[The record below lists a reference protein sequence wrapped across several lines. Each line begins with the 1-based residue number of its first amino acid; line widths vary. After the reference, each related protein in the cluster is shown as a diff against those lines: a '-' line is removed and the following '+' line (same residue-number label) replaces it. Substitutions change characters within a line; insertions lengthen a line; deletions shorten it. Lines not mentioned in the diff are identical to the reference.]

1 MQKLKNIIQNSNL
14 SILFSNA
21 IKGETIFACKLALNY
36 NKPVC
41 FISFKTPKEELVKLI
56 LCSESNID
64 AQKIKTGNIQSQDW
78 EKLSVA
84 LNNLSEKSIYIDDTD
99 SYTITDICNKLY
111 QLKSKKEINLVI
123 IDNLQH
129 ITFNN
134 AMDTISALSN
144 IFSELRAVSKRIK
157 TPILLLSQFADEK
170 ELLFKD
176 FSKSSEESDL
186 FLFMDRNNDKISITA
201 CQNNNSE
208 NWVIIHD

>member
-99 SYTITDICNKLY
+99 SYTITDICN
-111 QLKSKKEINLVI
+111 QKK
-123 IDNLQH
+123 
-129 ITFNN
+129 
-134 AMDTISALSN
+134 
-144 IFSELRAVSKRIK
+144 K
-157 TPILLLSQFADEK
+157 
-170 ELLFKD
+170 
-176 FSKSSEESDL
+176 
-186 FLFMDRNNDKISITA
+186 
-201 CQNNNSE
+201 
-208 NWVIIHD
+208 